1 VKKIFYVITVFL
13 VLAMVLAAC
22 ETAETT
28 PPVVDEAEAP
38 AGEDTTADEAD
49 VEETDAEE
57 ADVEETDAEE
67 EEVVDEV
74 PEVEAPIGYQEAPML
89 AEKVEAGE
97 LPPVEERLP
106 INPFIVGPGVLIV
119 EGDLPNWQSGTYGG
133 TLQMA
138 HRGEFP
144 PDVFI
149 GYNEGYLAGAGIG
162 ISGVQG
168 NVLESFS
175 VSDDSRVF
183 TFKMREGL
191 RWSDGEYVTREDVE
205 FAWFDVMNNEELF
218 PSGVPGKWLSPD
230 TKNPGTL
237 EFIDDWTFTLSFDD
251 PYGSLVVEMAIK
263 GWVGYTDLIKPVH
276 VLAQYHKDYADEA
289 ALLAEIEAEGF
300 EDIDAWVN
308 LFNLKDVTN
317 WQAHL
322 EKAIG
327 FPRLYPML
335 LVELTE
341 GAAIYERNPYYYK
354 VDVEGKQL
362 PYIDRI
368 VTARVDDVEMVNMRA
383 VAGQVD
389 FTRESPDF
397 QQLAVYK
404 EQEAASNYTA
414 RLYEGHVNPALLG
427 FNFESIDE
435 AFREVAIDLRFRQA
449 INHAIDRDEINQT
462 IYFGLAQPS
471 AATPSTSDVYDV
483 DKANALLDEM
493 GMTERDANGFRKTP
507 SGKDLVIFMT
517 YAEFLA
523 EHTTINELLTEYLG
537 EIGLNFQYELV
548 SSDLLNQRSTA
559 NELMMSIGWAHVPLW
574 ATNGWNDWEPNTVEW
589 IRWAN
594 PTDEFDGIE
603 PPADAREL
611 WEIFWQRAQLPTGSP
626 EDQALYEQMMENYNT
641 NLWRISLFTGLN
653 PLIITNRLCNIPD
666 SGIGIATNYSME
678 QFFFCD

>member
-1 VKKIFYVITVFL
+1 VKKIYL
-13 VLAMVLAAC
+13 VLSVLLVMAMLFTAC
-22 ETAETT
+22 APADTTT
-28 PPVVDEAEAP
+28 PPAAEEPAAEEPAAEEPAAEEPAAEEAEAP
-38 AGEDTTADEAD
+38 
-49 VEETDAEE
+49 
-57 ADVEETDAEE
+57 
-67 EEVVDEV
+67 EVA
-74 PEVEAPIGYQEAPML
+74 APVAFQESPML
-89 AEKVEAGE
+89 AERVAAGE

-106 INPFIVGPGVLIV
+106 LVPFVVGPGVLIV
-119 EGDLPNWQSGTYGG
+119 EEDLPNWVSGTYGG

-149 GYNEGYLAGAGIG
+149 GYNEGFLAGAGIG
-162 ISGVQG
+162 IEGVQG

-175 VSDDSRVF
+175 VSEDSRVF

-191 RWSDGEYVTREDVE
+191 RWSDGELVDREDVE
-205 FAWFDVMNNEELF
+205 FAWFDVLNNAELF
-218 PSGVPGKWLSPD
+218 PTGVPGKWLSPV
-230 TKNPGTL
+230 TREPATL

-263 GWVGYTDLIKPVH
+263 GWTGYTDLIKPRH
-276 VLAQYHKDYADEA
+276 YLEQFHKEFADPDE
-289 ALLAEIEAEGF
+289 LLEKIQAEGF
-300 EDIDAWVN
+300 EDMEAWVN
-308 LFNLKDVTN
+308 LFSLKDISN
-317 WQAHL
+317 WEAHL
-322 EKAIG
+322 GVAIG

-335 LVELTE
+335 LVEITE
-341 GAAIYERNPYYYK
+341 GAQIFERNPFYYK
-354 VDVEGKQL
+354 VDIEGKQL

-383 VAGQVD
+383 IAGQVD

-397 QQLAVYK
+397 MQLAVYR
-404 EQEAASNYTA
+404 EQEAAGNFTA
-414 RLYEGHVNPALLG
+414 RLYEAHVNPALLG
-427 FNFESIDE
+427 FNFESTNE
-435 AFREVAIDLRFRQA
+435 AFREVANDLRFRQA
-449 INHAIDRDEINQT
+449 INHAIDREEINQT

-471 AATPSTSDVYDV
+471 IATPSTPDVYDV

-493 GMTERDANGFRKTP
+493 GMTERDAQGFRKTP
-507 SGKDLVIFMT
+507 SGLELVIFMT

-523 EHTTINELLTEYLG
+523 EHTTINELMVEYMAD
-537 EIGLNFQYELV
+537 IGLNFTYELV
-548 SSDLLNQRSTA
+548 SSDLLGQRDAA
-559 NELMMSIGWAHVPLW
+559 NELMMTIGWAHVPLW
-574 ATNGWNDWEPNTVEW
+574 STNGWNDWEPSTIEW

-594 PTDEFDGIE
+594 PADAFEGIE

-653 PLIITNRLCNIPD
+653 PLIITNRLCNIPE

-678 QFFFCD
+678 QFFFCE